1 MKTNFVLVL
10 LLCCVLGVSAQKKKS
25 KKRVS
30 QTTNII
36 SGDTISD
43 VYNPLAPAKAAF
55 YSAVLPGLG
64 QYYNKSYWKI
74 PIVYTGL
81 IGGLLIVNNKDR
93 EYNKFRDAFKS
104 RLAGFRTDEFWGDP
118 NSSTPRV
125 STERLIDAQ
134 KKLQRDKNVWIAV
147 TVGIYLLN
155 IIEANVD
162 AHLKQFNVSDKLTI
176 QPNIDI
182 NPINHPSNYGLS
194 LTYKFN

>member
-1 MKTNFVLVL
+1 DTLNN
-10 LLCCVLGVSAQKKKS
+10 LGKS
-25 KKRVS
+25 FLGLTIGCARCHNHKFDPIPTRDYYALYGIFDSSVYPHAGAEHQPYRRDFIYRVGLEKAD
-30 QTTNII
+30 QTLQP
-36 SGDTISD
+36 
-43 VYNPLAPAKAAF
+43 YREALAP
-55 YSAVLPGLG
+55 Y
-64 QYYNKSYWKI
+64 
-74 PIVYTGL
+74 
-81 IGGLLIVNNKDR
+81 
-93 EYNKFRDAFKS
+93 
-104 RLAGFRTDEFWGDP
+104 
-118 NSSTPRV
+118 SSTPRV